1 MTGAEAS
8 GLSRQM
14 QAQVQRQVEAGLQ
27 ASAADPGLRALL
39 VPDGT
44 PLTVSDAS
52 GHVRL
57 TLAGQARVQEVYN
70 RLRLDESYEKHAD
83 QATAQA
89 VTLVAAI
96 VLTVATAGT
105 ATPATSSLVAGTAGT
120 AGAAAGATAG
130 SLASMGTAGVMLKAG
145 AIGMGSTMIGQWAGG
160 ASFDEAFQAGM
171 KSGAISAVAAGV
183 SYGVADSLGLNPVTD
198 QNGVVQGIHG
208 GPANT
213 ASNAGT
219 AFNPV
224 QYGSLQGQ
232 VYNHLS
238 PLDKLGTGTFWTL
251 AGTRGLTQGALAD
264 EHGHL
269 STAGRTVTALASV
282 TTGMGAATAAGKDY
296 LAIDHSMPIEMQARQ
311 AFDLRNTYRNQARE
325 FMSDRITAD
334 RLIRD
339 EPNKNWAQIL
349 EIQKNRGLAEDR
361 IYKEIIQ
368 SSQRTRTSVNKQL
381 GVE

>member
-1 MTGAEAS
+1 MKPLLPGHNPP
-8 GLSRQM
+8 
-14 QAQVQRQVEAGLQ
+14 LQ
-27 ASAADPGLRALL
+27 GLRALL

-44 PLTVSDAS
+44 PLTVSDET

-130 SLASMGTAGVMLKAG
+130 TTLASMGTAGVMLKAG

-183 SYGVADSLGLNPVTD
+183 SYGVADHLGLTPT
-198 QNGVVQGIHG
+198 GAVQ
-208 GPANT
+208 
-213 ASNAGT
+213 
-219 AFNPV
+219 
-224 QYGSLQGQ
+224 
-232 VYNHLS
+232 LS
-238 PLDKLGTGTFWTL
+238 KRLG
-251 AGTRGLTQGALAD
+251 
-264 EHGHL
+264 
-269 STAGRTVTALASV
+269 
-282 TTGMGAATAAGKDY
+282 
-296 LAIDHSMPIEMQARQ
+296 
-311 AFDLRNTYRNQARE
+311 DLY
-325 FMSDRITAD
+325 
-334 RLIRD
+334 LIR
-339 EPNKNWAQIL
+339 WRICLL
-349 EIQKNRGLAEDR
+349 E
-361 IYKEIIQ
+361 
-368 SSQRTRTSVNKQL
+368 
-381 GVE
+381 GVIGF